1 MLQNELFDNVMQD
14 FNAGYWKLNE
24 VSGIE
29 MWSSVFYEKLGYEIG
44 SFPETLNY
52 FLETLIH
59 EADKKLFRNNFLMY
73 QRKDINFEQHIRI
86 LNSIGDYQSF
96 RCNTN
101 DQLPINIQSSTKL
114 LFFMSLAVEP
124 ERTLVKSYFYYQET
138 AEMTET
144 GSWYVDFKKK
154 KSFWDFQTYKMMEY
168 PEDHEPSIKDS
179 ANYYAKECR
188 QQAATLFFNC
198 AVAGVP
204 FSTEIKMLTAKG
216 NIFWARA
223 IGKPVYNDLGNI
235 VGIRGVFQSIEE
247 LKKKEL
253 GLEKSIDIIESQ
265 NKRLFNFA
273 HIVSHNLRSHTSNL
287 SLLVQLIENI
297 ADPQEKAELIDD
309 IKKISES
316 LNTTIEHL
324 NEVAT
329 IQTNKK
335 QKRVL
340 VYFKDTLRVIRG
352 SISHILK
359 SGNATVEADFS
370 GLESVNYIPAYLES
384 IMLNLITN
392 AVKYKDP
399 NRDVVIKIK
408 TYINEGKKYME
419 VADNGSGIDL
429 ELFGDKIFG
438 MYKTFHYNED
448 AVGIGLFI
456 TKNQI
461 ESLNG
466 TISLTSEVGL
476 GTTFTIAFG

>member
-1 MLQNELFDNVMQD
+1 MPQNDLFDNIMQD
-14 FNAGYWKLNE
+14 FDAGYWKLE
-24 VSGIE
+24 EISGIE
-29 MWSSVFYEKLGYEIG
+29 MWSSLFYEKLGYEAH

-52 FLETLIH
+52 FLEQLIH
-59 EADKKLFRNNFLMY
+59 EDDKTLFRNNFLTY
-73 QRKDINFEQHIRI
+73 QRKYINFEQHIKI
-86 LNSIGDYQSF
+86 LNSNGVYQSF

-101 DQLPINIQSSTKL
+101 DKLPISIQSSARL
-114 LFFMSLAVEP
+114 IFFVSLAVEP
-124 ERTLVKSYFYYQET
+124 GRTLNKSYFYYQET

-168 PEDHEPSIKDS
+168 PETYEPSIKDS
-179 ANYYAKECR
+179 ANYYTGESK

-204 FSTEIKMLTAKG
+204 FNTEIKMLTAK
-216 NIFWARA
+216 NNVFWARA
-223 IGKPVYNDLGNI
+223 IGKPVYNDQGEI

-247 LKKKEL
+247 LKKKEI
-253 GLEKSIDIIESQ
+253 GLEKSMEIIESQ
-265 NKRLFNFA
+265 NTRLFNFA

-287 SLLVQLIENI
+287 SLLVQLIESI
-297 ADPQEKAELIDD
+297 DDPVEKSGLIDD

-316 LNTTIEHL
+316 LNMTIEHL

-335 QKRVL
+335 QKRVM
-340 VYFKDTLRVIRG
+340 VSFKDTLQIVRG
-352 SISHILK
+352 SIGHILN
-359 SGNATVEADFS
+359 SGNATLEADFS
-370 GLESVNYIPAYLES
+370 QLEQINYIPAYLES

-399 NRDVVIKIK
+399 NRDVIVQIK
-408 TYINEGKKYME
+408 TYTKDDKKYME
-419 VADNGSGIDL
+419 IADNGSGIDM
-429 ELFGDKIFG
+429 ELFGNKIFG

-466 TISLTSEVGL
+466 SIALESEVGV
-476 GTTFTIAFG
+476 GTTFKIEF